1 MHPIMEQIPP
11 SHPSEAPPDAVSP
24 QTPPPKRKE
33 RPEPG
38 SEEWQRM
45 RKDNH
50 KEVERRRRGNINDGI
65 NELARLLPSSNG
77 DKAKGAILQR
87 AVAYMSQLKEN
98 EARSIE
104 KWTIEKMLMD
114 KSMEEVH
121 MRFAA
126 CEKKLAD
133 AERRAAEE
141 RKKRMELEV
150 ELIDL
155 RRGRGV
161 DREGGGEA
169 DRPPKRQRLE

>member
-1 MHPIMEQIPP
+1 
-11 SHPSEAPPDAVSP
+11 
-24 QTPPPKRKE
+24 
-33 RPEPG
+33 
-38 SEEWQRM
+38 M

-65 NELARLLPSSNG
+65 NDLARLLPSSNG

-87 AVAYMSQLKEN
+87 AVAYMAQLKEN
-98 EARSIE
+98 ETRSIE

-114 KSMEEVH
+114 KSMHELSMRLEV
-121 MRFAA
+121 
-126 CEKKLAD
+126 CEKKFAD

-150 ELIDL
+150 ELIDS
-155 RRGRGV
+155 RRGRGGER
-161 DREGGGEA
+161 DGGSEA

>member
-1 MHPIMEQIPP
+1 
-11 SHPSEAPPDAVSP
+11 
-24 QTPPPKRKE
+24 
-33 RPEPG
+33 
-38 SEEWQRM
+38 M

-65 NELARLLPSSNG
+65 NELSRLLPSSNG
-77 DKAKGAILQR
+77 DKAKGAVLQR

-104 KWTIEKMLMD
+104 KWTIEKMMMD

-121 MRFAA
+121 VRLEV
-126 CEKKLAD
+126 CEQKLTD
-133 AERRAAEE
+133 AERRATEE

-155 RRGRGV
+155 RRGRGGGE
-161 DREGGGEA
+161 RGGGTET
-169 DRPPKRQRLE
+169 DRPYKRQRLE

>member
-11 SHPSEAPPDAVSP
+11 SHPAEAPPDAAP
-24 QTPPPKRKE
+24 DQTPPSKRKE

-121 MRFAA
+121 MRLAV

-150 ELIDL
+150 ELIDS
-155 RRGRGV
+155 RRGRGGDV
-161 DREGGGEA
+161 GSEA
-169 DRPPKRQRLE
+169 DRPQKRQRLE